1 MSQKD
6 YRLHMTSRGHQMP
19 PINFSAGSDEEARE
33 KAKEYLDLQQKSDPE
48 GTASIISLFRIDV
61 REVRTRI

>member
-1 MSQKD
+1 MS
-6 YRLHMTSRGHQMP
+6 
-19 PINFSAGSDEEARE
+19 PIEFDAESDEEARE